1 MNDEGYRYLVK
12 CDLDE
17 LISDLKKDSAL
28 NNKVKHFSKLINRNS
43 NQDCGIYISN
53 LSDDELIRLTVAYTI
68 IETYYWSINSAPT
81 VPTLLDVLK
90 ERSYSQYVR
99 LVDLV
104 ITITDGNH
112 PYLPFD
118 NLRYAECKSYAEY
131 LTLEAEKEISTIK
144 GDLDAK
150 LRQLEKFERIRFKAN
165 INIWGAILRR
175 DTEAIKILVKD
186 GVDFKLKNKEG
197 VTVSQMLKS
206 INIPFTNETS

>member
-28 NNKVKHFSKLINRNS
+28 NNKVIHFSKLINRNS

>member
-28 NNKVKHFSKLINRNS
+28 NNKVIHFSKLINRNS

-118 NLRYAECKSYAEY
+118 NLRYAECKSYGEY

-150 LRQLEKFERIRFKAN
+150 LRQLEKFERIRFEAN

-186 GVDFKLKNKEG
+186 GVDFKQKNKEG
-197 VTVSQMLKS
+197 VTVAQMLQS

>member
-68 IETYYWSINSAPT
+68 IETYYWSMNSAPT